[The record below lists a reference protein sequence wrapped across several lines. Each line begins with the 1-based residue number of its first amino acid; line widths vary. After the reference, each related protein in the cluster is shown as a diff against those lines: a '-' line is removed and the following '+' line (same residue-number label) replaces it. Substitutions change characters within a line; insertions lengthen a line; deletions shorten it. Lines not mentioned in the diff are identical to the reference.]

1 MKQTSKDKLIRILL
15 DKNISAKT
23 IALMCIS
30 LMSEEQVAELLRVND
45 LALYDD
51 KHEVIT

>member
-1 MKQTSKDKLIRILL
+1 MTQTNKDRLIRILL

-30 LMSEEQVAELLRVND
+30 LMSEDQVTELFRAND
-45 LALYDD
+45 LTLYDE